1 MSWSTEEFVGKA
13 RLYIERGLEAEDSA
27 VRAWWFHFA
36 VEPMIRAMASTVHPV
51 VLAEPR
57 SMESLLAAVG
67 EEETDSKVIRTRG
80 LAELTE
86 FLTRLKSVTV
96 EVKDAAVR
104 LVVRRNAECH
114 GPVAEFEELGEE
126 RWMPDFLIFAAA
138 FCGQCG
144 LDLADFVGDGYAEQA
159 EELKNQTIKEAEAEV
174 AKLIAEAKKRPL
186 EEVETSAITMLEKS
200 SGEVIW
206 AVDCPA
212 CGKRGDMS
220 GMRVHVG
227 AARFDGDELSQ
238 PVSVAGRRFACP
250 HCGLKLQGTAQ
261 LVAAELPAA
270 TTTHDYVDPF
280 EALQID
286 VVEEANN
293 QGLHVIDPDYEGRE
307 YEDE

>member
-1 MSWSTEEFVGKA
+1 MSWSTEQFIGKA
-13 RLYIERGLEAEDSA
+13 RLYVERGLEDEDPA
-27 VRAWWFHFA
+27 ARAWWFHFA
-36 VEPMIRAMASTVHPV
+36 VEPMIRAMVATVHPV
-51 VLAEPR
+51 VLADPR
-57 SMESLLAAVG
+57 STESLLAAVG
-67 EEETDSKVIRTRG
+67 EIESDSKVIRTRG

-86 FLTRLKSVTV
+86 YSTRLETVTV
-96 EVKDAAVR
+96 EVKDAVVR

-114 GPVAEFEELGEE
+114 GPTAEFEELAEE
-126 RWMPDFLIFAAA
+126 RWMPDFLILAAA
-138 FCGQCG
+138 FCKECG
-144 LDLADFVGDGYAEQA
+144 VDLENFVGKGYAEQA

-174 AKLIAEAKKRPL
+174 AKLIAAAKKRPL
-186 EEVETSAITMLEKS
+186 EKVENSAITMLEKT
-200 SGEVIW
+200 SGEVLW

-212 CGKRGDMS
+212 CSKRGEMA

-261 LVAAELPAA
+261 LVAAELPASM
-270 TTTHDYVDPF
+270 TTHDYVDPF
-280 EALQID
+280 EVLDID

-293 QGLHVIDPDYEGRE
+293 QGLHVVDPSWEGRE

>member
-13 RLYIERGLEAEDSA
+13 RLYVERGLEAEDPA

-36 VEPMIRAMASTVHPV
+36 IEPMIRALVSTVHPV
-51 VLAEPR
+51 VLADPR
-57 SMESLLAAVG
+57 SMDSLLAAVG
-67 EEETDSKVIRTRG
+67 EMEGDSKVIRTRG
-80 LAELTE
+80 LAELIDFSTSLE
-86 FLTRLKSVTV
+86 TVTV

-114 GPVAEFEELGEE
+114 GPTAEFEDLDEG
-126 RWMPDFLIFAAA
+126 RWMPDFLILAAA
-138 FCGQCG
+138 FCRQCG
-144 LDLADFVGDGYAEQA
+144 LDLKDFIGKGYAEQA
-159 EELKNQTIKEAEAEV
+159 EELKEKTIKEAEAEV
-174 AKLIAEAKKRPL
+174 AKLIAEATKRPL
-186 EEVETSAITMLEKS
+186 EKVESSAITMIEKT
-200 SGEVIW
+200 SGEVLW

-212 CGKRGDMS
+212 CGKRGEMA
-220 GMRVHVG
+220 GVRVHVG

-261 LVAAELPAA
+261 LVAAQLPAA
-270 TTTHDYVDPF
+270 MTTYDHVDPF
-280 EALQID
+280 EALQLD

-293 QGLHVIDPDYEGRE
+293 QGLHVIDPDEEGRG